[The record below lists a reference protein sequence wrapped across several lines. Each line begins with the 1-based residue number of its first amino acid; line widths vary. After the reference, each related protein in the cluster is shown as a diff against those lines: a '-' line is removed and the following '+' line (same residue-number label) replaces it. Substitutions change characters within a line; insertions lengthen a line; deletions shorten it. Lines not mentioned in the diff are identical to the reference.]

1 MCGIAGFFNKSLSL
15 EESKIRITRMIQNI
29 EHRGPDS
36 TSIIISKYFSSA
48 TARLEIEKIKEGKQ
62 PILSKSKKYIL
73 SFNGEIF
80 NYKEIIDKYSFNK
93 KDVDSEIKLL
103 ENLFEIK
110 GTSFVD
116 ELEGQFVISIYE
128 IQNKTLYLFR
138 DRFGIRPLFYKKNN
152 EFFVYA
158 SEIKSIS
165 SFSKEILNTELKS
178 IASTAL
184 FWSNIDTTTSFEN
197 IYQLQPGHY
206 LVYKN
211 GDLKIKKY
219 WENPILF
226 NNDYNNKKNFYQMLE
241 DALKRQIHG
250 EVGFSSYLSGGI
262 DSSAVAYILTKIQNS
277 PIDTFSIQFENKEYD
292 ESEAQKKIQKVIN
305 SNHYA
310 LKISDQDISENFE
323 KVINHSE
330 AHLFRTAPVP
340 MYLLSKKVKEV
351 GHKVVFTGE
360 GADEVLLGYDI
371 FGELK
376 IRKFWSKFPDSKIR
390 PQLLQKLYYHL
401 PQFNNKR
408 YFQLTKEFYRKN
420 LNDLN
425 NIFYSHQ
432 VRWNQYNVIKNF
444 FNLDKDVYSRENL
457 EKDFLGNLDKRFD
470 QIETI
475 KKAQIIETNTLLSGY
490 LLSSQGDRMTMAHG
504 VEGRY
509 PYLDDKLNI
518 ELANISPKSK
528 APCLK
533 LKNILRKS
541 FEKILPNEIVNRP
554 KFAYQAPEAK
564 VFFNNKK
571 GLEIVNEFIDGLP
584 NNEKLNKDSFMNL
597 ISKFKNPDIS
607 SRLGFRENM
616 AFIIGL
622 SDHFLKKM
630 SANWSTKNN
639 SNKEN
644 INYEYI
650 N

>member
-1 MCGIAGFFNKSLSL
+1 MTILISGASG
-15 EESKIRITRMIQNI
+15 RIGSDLVRN
-29 EHRGPDS
+29 
-36 TSIIISKYFSSA
+36 
-48 TARLEIEKIKEGKQ
+48 
-62 PILSKSKKYIL
+62 LSKNFKIIAIYNSKKKL
-73 SFNGEIF
+73 
-80 NYKEIIDKYSFNK
+80 
-93 KDVDSEIKLL
+93 IKLK
-103 ENLFEIK
+103 NVMWIK
-110 GTSFVD
+110 
-116 ELEGQFVISIYE
+116 
-128 IQNKTLYLFR
+128 
-138 DRFGIRPLFYKKNN
+138 
-152 EFFVYA
+152 
-158 SEIKSIS
+158 
-165 SFSKEILNTELKS
+165 
-178 IASTAL
+178 
-184 FWSNIDTTTSFEN
+184 
-197 IYQLQPGHY
+197 H
-206 LVYKN
+206 
-211 GDLKIKKY
+211 
-219 WENPILF
+219 
-226 NNDYNNKKNFYQMLE
+226 
-241 DALKRQIHG
+241 
-250 EVGFSSYLSGGI
+250 
-262 DSSAVAYILTKIQNS
+262 
-277 PIDTFSIQFENKEYD
+277 
-292 ESEAQKKIQKVIN
+292 
-305 SNHYA
+305 
-310 LKISDQDISENFE
+310 NFE
-323 KVINHSE
+323 KKLLIKFKN
-330 AHLFRTAPVP
+330 VP
-340 MYLLSKKVKEV
+340 KYIIHCAVNQKYL
-351 GHKVVFTGE
+351 
-360 GADEVLLGYDI
+360 
-371 FGELK
+371 
-376 IRKFWSKFPDSKIR
+376 
-390 PQLLQKLYYHL
+390 QN
-401 PQFNNKR
+401 NNKR